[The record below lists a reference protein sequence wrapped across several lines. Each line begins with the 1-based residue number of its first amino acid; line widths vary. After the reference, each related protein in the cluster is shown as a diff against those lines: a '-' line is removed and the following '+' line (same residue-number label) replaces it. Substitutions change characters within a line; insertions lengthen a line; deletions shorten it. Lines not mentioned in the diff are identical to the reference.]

1 MAITRE
7 GRICSFC
14 GEPGGP
20 GTDLGLIGGLGAQI
34 CARCVDDFHGILHD
48 EDRLTAARGPMP
60 WERMDDAELLAT
72 LPQILASAEQNTAF
86 AHEWVDLLRSR
97 NISWADA
104 VTCSFTALAKTLSH
118 STLMTIG
125 TCDAATN
132 VEAPLPYSRYTR
144 VSCMRRLKKV
154 RPGSSKWGV
163 APIS

>member
-20 GTDLGLIGGLGAQI
+20 GTELRLIGGLGAQV
-34 CARCVDDFHGILHD
+34 CERCVDDFHGILHD
-48 EDRLTAARGPMP
+48 EATYAAVRGPFP

-97 NISWADA
+97 NISWAEIGRALGVSRQAAWERFSRRSSGDNGA
-104 VTCSFTALAKTLSH
+104 TA
-118 STLMTIG
+118 
-125 TCDAATN
+125 
-132 VEAPLPYSRYTR
+132 
-144 VSCMRRLKKV
+144 
-154 RPGSSKWGV
+154 
-163 APIS
+163 